1 MTVELEV
8 EDDCEVGEGGGG
20 GDDGGGGDGDGGGGR
35 TGAVVASVEDDVQS
49 ADPLPEMAL
58 P

>member
-8 EDDCEVGEGGGG
+8 EDDCKGGEG
-20 GDDGGGGDGDGGGGR
+20 DGGGGDVGGGDGGGGGGR
-35 TGAVVASVEDDVQS
+35 AGAVVASVEDDVQS
-49 ADPLPEMAL
+49 VAPLLEMAL